1 MVLAEPPG
9 EGDGPAEGRGPGLVG
24 LPGLHRADP
33 HPHLRAPAPLHP
45 VQGVLCAPP
54 LGSNKPRGPAVLQI

>member
-9 EGDGPAEGRGPGLVG
+9 EGDGPAEGRRPGPVG

-33 HPHLRAPAPLHP
+33 NPHLRAPATFHP
-45 VQGVLCAPP
+45 VQGALRASP
-54 LGSNKPRGPAVLQI
+54 LGSNKPHGRAGLQI